1 MVTHY
6 PQPIAPLGD
15 MEAAGAPD
23 GIVTRT
29 LHRVRQ
35 TICGLHGHDNLMQF
49 EKDRLFL
56 QCASCG
62 HESPGWT
69 LDDAPPPVRLLG
81 NDARIQAVVPHFM
94 DVRRIA

>member
-1 MVTHY
+1 MVGHY
-6 PQPIAPLGD
+6 PKPIAPLDD
-15 MEAAGAPD
+15 MEAAGTPD
-23 GIVTRT
+23 GIVTRAV
-29 LHRVRQ
+29 HRMKQ

-69 LDDAPPPVRLLG
+69 LDDAPPPVRLRG
-81 NDARIQAVVPHFM
+81 SEPRIHTVAPHFVS
-94 DVRRIA
+94 DRRIA